1 MSLPLRSTR
10 ALARS
15 VTPTPTLSRRGLVRG
30 ALGLALGASG
40 CGYLKANFARTNA
53 LTQEL
58 DAYVF
63 QKPFEEV
70 WAKVPT
76 VKHFDGGALLSWSDT
91 SPTTARTS
99 PRVEKAKGAGN
110 DQILRTTFLEAEGAR
125 APRGCQ
131 VRYFENE
138 TEVTSRDGKEVGTQN
153 SRNRRLDIE
162 LDLVRLFDPQGAARI
177 EASGEEAARSGEW
190 YPKKKT

>member
-1 MSLPLRSTR
+1 MPLPVRSTR
-10 ALARS
+10 AAS
-15 VTPTPTLSRRGLVRG
+15 TSTPTPTLSRRGLVRG

-53 LTQEL
+53 LTLEL

-63 QKPFEEV
+63 QKPLEEV
-70 WAKVPT
+70 WEKVPT
-76 VKHFDGGALLSWSDT
+76 VKLFEWGQVLSWSAT
-91 SPTTARTS
+91 SPTTSRTS
-99 PRVEKAKGAGN
+99 PRIEKGKGAGN
-110 DQILRTTFLEAEGAR
+110 DQLLTTTFLEAEGVR

-131 VRYFENE
+131 VRYFENM
-138 TEVTSRDGKEVGTQN
+138 TEVTSRDGKEVGTRN
-153 SRNRRLDIE
+153 SRDRRLDLE
-162 LDLVRLFDPQGAARI
+162 LDLVRMFDAQAAARI